1 MKQITQLLVL
11 VFLLLST
18 TVFSQIT
25 FNACYSLLENQN
37 FTFNQ
42 IGTDSTGRNIFET
55 NPVTG
60 DQDCGGIG
68 ICEMQ
73 IVWNDINNRWEVFA
87 DDGNGT
93 FLNTYVLYYNTEASL
108 PNPPSL
114 NLGTWIEEIS
124 VTQTLC
130 GTIIALSGDV
140 QDTTLGIQESQLENL
155 LSVYPNPVNTI
166 LNIKH
171 VGLVLKEVSIH
182 DVLGKLVYNAFGT
195 DKINVSKLHLGV
207 YFVKVRLENTDVIK
221 KIIIN

>member
-1 MKQITQLLVL
+1 MKQIAQLLVL
-11 VFLLLST
+11 MFLLLST
-18 TVFSQIT
+18 TLFSQIT
-25 FNACYSLLENQN
+25 FNACHSLLENQN
-37 FTFNQ
+37 YTFNQ
-42 IGTDSTGRNIFET
+42 IGSDSTGRNIFET

-73 IVWNDINNRWEVFA
+73 IVWNDINNRWEIFA

-114 NLGTWIEEIS
+114 NLGTWIEEASI
-124 VTQTLC
+124 TQTLC
-130 GTIIALSGDV
+130 GAIITLSGDV
-140 QDTTLGIQESQLENL
+140 QDAALGITDLQLENL
-155 LSVYPNPVNTI
+155 LSVYPNPVNNI

-171 VGLVLKEVSIH
+171 VGLVLNEVSIYN
-182 DVLGKLVYNAFGT
+182 VLGKLVYYNYSS
-195 DKINVSKLHLGV
+195 DKINMSKLNSGV
-207 YFVKVRLENTDVIK
+207 YFVKIRLENKEVIK